1 MPDEFDLDV
10 EALAAG
16 EEPEPPEPETAP
28 AEGEA
33 PEEEEQ
39 AHAMSA
45 RKPGLLQ
52 RLTTKAA
59 APLQRLRLPEWNLHT
74 FFYLLLL
81 ILILWFLLGNW
92 APARVKLLVWTAEAP
107 KTILFLLN
115 LLLGAALLRGW
126 QMFIAQRAA
135 RKQAEAEAET
145 EEEGAEYLAEAETY

>member
-1 MPDEFDLDV
+1 MPDEFDVDV

-16 EEPEPPEPETAP
+16 EEPESLEPETIP
-28 AEGEA
+28 AEEEA

-45 RKPGLLQ
+45 RKPGLLR
-52 RLTTKAA
+52 RLTTKAT
-59 APLQRLRLPEWNLHT
+59 APLQRLRLPEWNLRT

-92 APARVKLLVWTAEAP
+92 APTRVQLLIWTAEAP
-107 KTILFLLN
+107 KTMLFLLN
-115 LLLGAALLRGW
+115 LVLGAVLLRWW
-126 QMFIAQRAA
+126 QVFMAQRAA

-145 EEEGAEYLAEAETY
+145 EEETA